1 MLVLSRRA
9 GESIIIGR
17 EVTVTVLEVRGDQI
31 RIGIDAPRKV
41 SVHREEVY
49 LQVAAQNAQAV
60 ASADRDVSLLQRK
73 LPEKIQRPS
82 PRR

>member
-31 RIGIDAPRKV
+31 RIGIDAPRAV

-60 ASADRDVSLLQRK
+60 ASAAKDSSLLHRK
-73 LPEKIQRPS
+73 VPDKVRRIS
-82 PRR
+82 PNS